1 MKITVTITHED
12 VMPISDYIKEL
23 DKKNLTLPDLQDYY
37 QTLYSEYAKFAH
49 SSAPI
54 KINVDVSIT
63 D

>member
-12 VMPISDYIKEL
+12 DMPISDYIKKLNE
-23 DKKNLTLPDLQDYY
+23 KNLTLSDLQDYY

-54 KINVDVSIT
+54 KINVGVSIT